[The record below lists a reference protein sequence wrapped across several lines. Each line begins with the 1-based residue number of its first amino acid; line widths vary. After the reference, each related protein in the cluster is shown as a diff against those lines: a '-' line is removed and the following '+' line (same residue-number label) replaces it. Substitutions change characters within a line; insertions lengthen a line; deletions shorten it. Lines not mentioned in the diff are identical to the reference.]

1 MIYTL
6 NLLQAFLVVSVLIL
20 ISFLIGTKLRNRFL
34 PVDAKQSTFYIEGI
48 LLSLLIS
55 FTFSVAAG
63 KYDKRRSVF
72 NDEINAI
79 STAMHRIKLYPD
91 SVYLDLR
98 PLMANYLET
107 RIAYYTAGTDQDSID
122 MILVNG
128 QNLADQ
134 IFDIIDRAAANSAIL
149 AATQQMVPAANQ
161 MFDLASSREI
171 YRLSRVPVSVINLL
185 VVLSM
190 VVSFLNGLNQE
201 KNRPNW
207 ISASGYTLL
216 IAMSFTLILDLG
228 ENRSGYINLDT
239 EQKTMIALRNQ
250 F

>member
-1 MIYTL
+1 MCVRPNTP
-6 NLLQAFLVVSVLIL
+6 FL
-20 ISFLIGTKLRNRFL
+20 FIGYQVRNRFL

-91 SVYLDLR
+91 SAYLELR

-107 RIAYYTAGTDQDSID
+107 RIAYYEAGTDQDSID
-122 MILVNG
+122 IILSKGNSI
-128 QNLADQ
+128 ADQ
-134 IFDIIDRAAANSAIL
+134 IFNIIDREAAKPGIL

-171 YRLSRVPVSVINLL
+171 YRLSRVPESVIKLL
-185 VVLSM
+185 IVLSM

-207 ISASGYTLL
+207 ISAIGYTLL
-216 IAMSFTLILDLG
+216 IALSFT
-228 ENRSGYINLDT
+228 
-239 EQKTMIALRNQ
+239 
-250 F
+250 